1 MIRYVKKMR
10 KKELFSKKL
19 TDILNMGAL
28 NLAMGIGY
36 RVGLFEVMDGF
47 ESPRPVAAIAD
58 KAGLDQR
65 YVAEWLGVMVTG
77 GIIELVKS
85 ENLDNLFF
93 LPGAH
98 ADFLTRRSGNANLG
112 VYTQEIPLLTRCGMD
127 GVMDGFTTGDG
138 VPFARYQN
146 FQAFMAELSD
156 AKHRQ
161 VLVDKFLPS
170 VAGGEV
176 VKRLKRGIRVCDL
189 GCSEGVALLLM
200 AQAFPQ
206 SFFTGMD
213 IDAAAIEQAN
223 RDAECLR
230 VSNVRFVVTDAA
242 ALTEGNKF
250 RQCFDY
256 VTAFDSIHDQTRPLA
271 ALEGVYHIL
280 APDGLFSMIEIAA
293 ETDLQA
299 NIGHPMG
306 PFLYTVSLM
315 HCMPVGL
322 MDGGTGLGMMWGR
335 RQAVNLLRQ
344 AGFSKVSVEEIPDD
358 SFNDHFLC
366 GK

>member
-1 MIRYVKKMR
+1 MDRSKKD
-10 KKELFSKKL
+10 LFSDKL

-36 RVGLFEVMDGF
+36 RIGLFEVMDGF
-47 ESPRPVAAIAD
+47 DCPRPVAAIAD

-65 YVAEWLGVMVTG
+65 YVTEWLGVMVTG

-85 ENLDNLFF
+85 EDLDNLFF
-93 LPGAH
+93 LPRAH
-98 ADFLTRRSGNANLG
+98 ADFLTHRSGNANLG

-127 GVMDGFTTGDG
+127 GVMDGFATGDG
-138 VPFARYQN
+138 VPFANYQN

-161 VLVDKFLPS
+161 VLVDTFLPS

-176 VKRLKRGIRVCDL
+176 VTRLKQGIRVCDL
-189 GCSEGVALLLM
+189 GCSQGVALLLM

-213 IDAAAIEQAN
+213 IDAVAIEQAN
-223 RDAECLR
+223 RDAGHLQI
-230 VSNVRFVVTDAA
+230 SNVRFVVADAA
-242 ALTEGNKF
+242 ALAGGKKF
-250 RQCFDY
+250 CEYFDY
-256 VTAFDSIHDQTRPLA
+256 VTAFDAIHDQIHPLK
-271 ALEGVYHIL
+271 ALFGVYHIL
-280 APDGLFSMIEIAA
+280 APDGFFSMIDIAA
-293 ETDLQA
+293 ETDIQA

-335 RQAVNLLRQ
+335 QQAVKLLCQ
-344 AGFSKVSVEEIPDD
+344 AGFSTVSVEEIPED

-366 GK
+366 RK

>member
-1 MIRYVKKMR
+1 MDRTKSIN
-10 KKELFSKKL
+10 KKEVFSEKM

-36 RVGLFEVMDGF
+36 RVGLFEAMDGF
-47 ESPRPVAAIAD
+47 ESPRPVAAIAAE
-58 KAGLDQR
+58 AGLDQR

-85 ENLDNLFF
+85 DAMENLFF
-93 LPGAH
+93 LPRIH

-127 GVMDGFTTGDG
+127 GIIDGFATGNG
-138 VPFARYQN
+138 VPFSRYQN
-146 FQAFMAELSD
+146 FQSFMAELSN

-176 VKRLKRGIRVCDL
+176 VTRLKKGIRVCDL

-200 AQAFPQ
+200 AQAFPK

-213 IDAAAIEQAN
+213 IDAVAIEHAN
-223 RDAECLR
+223 REIKR
-230 VSNVRFVVTDAA
+230 HQVSNARFVVTDAA
-242 ALTEGNKF
+242 DLADGMEF
-250 RQCFDY
+250 CESFDY

-271 ALEGVYHIL
+271 ALKSVYHIL
-280 APDGLFSMIEIAA
+280 APGGIFSMIDIAA
-293 ETDLQA
+293 ETDVQA

-335 RQAVNLLRQ
+335 QQALELLSQ
-344 AGFSKVSVEEIPDD
+344 AGFSKVSVEEIPED

-366 GK
+366 RK